1 MASTDKLLS
10 AHPPAFSRAD
20 ALIIAACAISMLIV
34 QMDWFALNLA
44 IPAIARQFD
53 MASTDLQW
61 VVSGYMIS
69 IGALM
74 VTAGRLADIFGRR
87 KIIVCGLV
95 VFGVLSAVCG
105 AAPDETWLIAARI
118 VQGVGAALIFPVAI
132 AVISSTF
139 TGPRQSRAIG
149 IVLGFAAIGTALG
162 PFVGGAFS
170 EYWSWRGVF
179 FINIPFCIVA
189 AFLMLRYVGETR
201 DETASRHIDVAGIVA
216 ITGGMVCISLGFDRG
231 EDWGWTSWA
240 TAGTLAGGAALL
252 IAFVAIESRVSS
264 PLIDLRLFRNRA
276 LDAAV
281 IAGSLSNV
289 VYCLVA
295 VFSAMY
301 LQQARGLSPFASG
314 LVFLALSAGAGS
326 ASYYAGRL
334 AERFPA
340 DRLMAVGMFIS
351 AIGIVALTRVESLWL
366 YTPLF
371 LLTGVG
377 LGLGWALASVATQAV
392 VSPELAGAASGVTLT
407 SLVMLGAVSVA
418 IAATVLELLSG
429 SVRAAASDAAA
440 IETVLTAG
448 AVLALAGALSL
459 LIFGRGS
466 APPIPIEAKASR
478 VS

>member
-1 MASTDKLLS
+1 MKRCARSGSRSSRGRSGAIRSGFHVSQQVVMASTDKLLS

-53 MASTDLQW
+53 MASTDPQR
-61 VVSGYMIS
+61 VVSGYMIP

-74 VTAGRLADIFGRR
+74 VTAGRPADIFGRR

-95 VFGVLSAVCG
+95 VCGVLSAVCG

-118 VQGVGAALIFPVAI
+118 VQGVGV
-132 AVISSTF
+132 
-139 TGPRQSRAIG
+139 
-149 IVLGFAAIGTALG
+149 
-162 PFVGGAFS
+162 
-170 EYWSWRGVF
+170 
-179 FINIPFCIVA
+179 
-189 AFLMLRYVGETR
+189 
-201 DETASRHIDVAGIVA
+201 
-216 ITGGMVCISLGFDRG
+216 
-231 EDWGWTSWA
+231 
-240 TAGTLAGGAALL
+240 ALL

-326 ASYYAGRL
+326 ASYYA
-334 AERFPA
+334 
-340 DRLMAVGMFIS
+340 
-351 AIGIVALTRVESLWL
+351 
-366 YTPLF
+366 
-371 LLTGVG
+371 
-377 LGLGWALASVATQAV
+377 
-392 VSPELAGAASGVTLT
+392 
-407 SLVMLGAVSVA
+407 
-418 IAATVLELLSG
+418 
-429 SVRAAASDAAA
+429 
-440 IETVLTAG
+440 
-448 AVLALAGALSL
+448 
-459 LIFGRGS
+459 
-466 APPIPIEAKASR
+466 
-478 VS
+478 